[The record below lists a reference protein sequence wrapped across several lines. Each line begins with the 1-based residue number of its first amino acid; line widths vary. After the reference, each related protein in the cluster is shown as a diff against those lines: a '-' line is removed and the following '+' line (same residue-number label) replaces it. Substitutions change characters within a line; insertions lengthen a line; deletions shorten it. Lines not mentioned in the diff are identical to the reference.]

1 MRNVMQL
8 SGVVGMTIVAWWQRY
23 WGWFGRIWY
32 SLLTVVGLAWVWM
45 LAYWNLL
52 APGF

>member
-1 MRNVMQL
+1 MAI
-8 SGVVGMTIVAWWQRY
+8 VVWWQRH

-45 LAYWNLL
+45 LATWNLL
-52 APGF
+52 GPGF